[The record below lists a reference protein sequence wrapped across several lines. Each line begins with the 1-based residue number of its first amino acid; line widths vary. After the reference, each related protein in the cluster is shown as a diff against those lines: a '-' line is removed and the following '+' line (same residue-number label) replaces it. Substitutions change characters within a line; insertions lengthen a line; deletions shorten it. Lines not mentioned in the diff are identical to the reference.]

1 MAEEQSNHQATSNA
15 QDKGHSTSVML
26 VDVENLRGV
35 KTSKFEQ
42 TAILDNECEKTSK
55 LLFHPNEPV
64 LVAANSRDGL
74 SVWNFEDGVK
84 LKQFSNR
91 NRPGTRITAMTWLN
105 SDEPSLRRWLG

>member
-1 MAEEQSNHQATSNA
+1 M
-15 QDKGHSTSVML
+15 
-26 VDVENLRGV
+26 DVENLRGV

-64 LVAANSRDGL
+64 LAANSRDGL

-105 SDEPSLRRWLG
+105 SDEPSLLAVGSDDGIIESGLENKDDIVDLEIL